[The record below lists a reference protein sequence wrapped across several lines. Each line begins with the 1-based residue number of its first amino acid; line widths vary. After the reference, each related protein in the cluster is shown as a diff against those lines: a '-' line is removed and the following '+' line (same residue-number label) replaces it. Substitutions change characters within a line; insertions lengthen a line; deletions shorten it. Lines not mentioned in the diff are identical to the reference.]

1 MARYSPRGNV
11 DGKFD
16 DNVLDVMGQPPTESS
31 QETKDDKASDNI
43 PGKNITIK
51 INKGGKLLK
60 KPWCCVIN

>member
-31 QETKDDKASDNI
+31 QEKKDDKASDNI
-43 PGKNITIK
+43 PGKKITIK
-51 INKGGKLLK
+51 INKRGKLLK